1 MPFTGCF
8 SMQSELCADKA
19 TLREQVGAW
28 AALRRGSLGTAS
40 GISSRLSG
48 LCRFTATMLCESQH
62 PLPSLR
68 PLAPLSPFPPPPL
81 LPPQLLDLDSSGIS
95 VAPQQKISL
104 PELVAQVGRGGRV
117 ICWLEGPVWGCGLCR
132 RPFWQ
137 ACADPAARPVLITF
151 PMPCPHPVTLQCGD
165 EQSAARLFD
174 QLLTSLAGG
183 AAALCIK
190 PATALGDPGLGA
202 MRAASGRDLMIY
214 VKVGRRLLWG
224 AISATAPQLGCEL
237 LHYLLALFCWLRP
250 SQPTTFPLARLSVQA
265 VQEWADTI
273 PGAIL
278 DSDSS
283 DVPMPL
289 PPPTAFVVEPF
300 VTTEPVQVRS

>member
-48 LCRFTATMLCESQH
+48 CADSLPPCCVNHNTPCRHSDHLLLSLPFL
-62 PLPSLR
+62 PLPS
-68 PLAPLSPFPPPPL
+68 

-117 ICWLEGPVWGCGLCR
+117 ICWLEGPVWGCGLCS

-190 PATALGDPGLGA
+190 PATALGDPALGA

-224 AISATAPQLGCEL
+224 AISATTPQLGCEL

>member
-1 MPFTGCF
+1 
-8 SMQSELCADKA
+8 
-19 TLREQVGAW
+19 
-28 AALRRGSLGTAS
+28 
-40 GISSRLSG
+40 
-48 LCRFTATMLCESQH
+48 
-62 PLPSLR
+62 
-68 PLAPLSPFPPPPL
+68 
-81 LPPQLLDLDSSGIS
+81 
-95 VAPQQKISL
+95 
-104 PELVAQVGRGGRV
+104 
-117 ICWLEGPVWGCGLCR
+117 
-132 RPFWQ
+132 
-137 ACADPAARPVLITF
+137 
-151 PMPCPHPVTLQCGD
+151 MPCPHPVTLQCGD

-190 PATALGDPGLGA
+190 PATALGNPALGA

-224 AISATAPQLGCEL
+224 AIAATAPQLGREL
-237 LHYLLALFCWLRP
+237 LQYLLAPFCWLRTWP
-250 SQPTTFPLARLSVQA
+250 RQLVPQPVQPTTFPLPTSLPPLSVQA

-300 VTTEPVQVRS
+300 VTTEPVQVRF